1 MIHEKTLEF
10 HITQWYFYLFEPQ
23 NQKHSQNSK
32 SKSKNRSNFKNFG
45 LWMVRFIN
53 IVTGITQLDCID
65 YLQQYRAIRETCNL
79 EATTAFPGT
88 RSKRVLLSTNWQ
100 STIISVF
107 VLLNLTSSE
116 SRGAL
121 TYSRMRLT
129 SRRLLRL
136 LHSSESAIHNCNG
149 KRKDGIA
156 CRFNSRLHHRW

>member
-1 MIHEKTLEF
+1 MIF
-10 HITQWYFYLFEPQ
+10 DDIFAQWYFYLFGPQ
-23 NQKHSQNSK
+23 NQKLSQNSK
-32 SKSKNRSNFKNFG
+32 SRWKNWSHFKNFG
-45 LWMVRFIN
+45 LWMARFVN
-53 IVTGITQLDCID
+53 IVTGVIQLDCID
-65 YLQQYRAIRETCNL
+65 YLQQYRATCETCNL
-79 EATTAFPGT
+79 QATTAFPVT
-88 RSKRVLLSTNWQ
+88 RSKRVPLSTNWQ

-121 TYSRMRLT
+121 TYSQMRLT

-149 KRKDGIA
+149 KRKDEIA